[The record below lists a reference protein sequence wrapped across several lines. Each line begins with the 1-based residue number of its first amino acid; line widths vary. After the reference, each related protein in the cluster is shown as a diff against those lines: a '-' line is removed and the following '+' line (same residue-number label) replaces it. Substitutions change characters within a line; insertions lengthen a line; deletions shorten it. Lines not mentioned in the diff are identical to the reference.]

1 MSSILAV
8 EPRRPGAGAP
18 GVAVRASTPVRHGGP
33 RVRKKHIRSARV
45 PEIENF
51 HTGAVAEDER
61 RGAGERE
68 DLPGH
73 HLGLSAVCSDVAF
86 VDIVLKEAIVVCLR
100 RVN

>member
-1 MSSILAV
+1 M

-18 GVAVRASTPVRHGGP
+18 GVAVTASTPVSYSACP
-33 RVRKKHIRSARV
+33 KKHIRCAR
-45 PEIENF
+45 PQIENF

-73 HLGLSAVCSDVAF
+73 GQGLSAVCSDVAF
-86 VDIVLKEAIVVCLR
+86 VDIVLKEAIVVSLR